1 MVTLAQ
7 LLFSWRGARKRL
19 PTDTPQE
26 DGDTTLS
33 PCLPKADSFAGYLP
47 FWRLLLCAPE
57 LPDKNLQAFSV
68 RKKGAADA
76 SSSGALSNLRSGAE
90 LTNAPTP
97 VVSSGKGGSLTI
109 TRSVFAGPLQR
120 SEHVD
125 KDVALQLGSL
135 IPASDGAT
143 SSARWTVTDTRR
155 MNTNPEAALGV
166 SLSTISSSL
175 PVDSLPDRQKLKQIK
190 AEQMKMEARQKK
202 ELQRDEEA
210 LLEEEQRRLS
220 ALSPDATSHVLS
232 SPSQSATFGRE
243 VLAYHEAE
251 PEENVDICGL
261 VNSLGISEEETE
273 DDSSFIEGDDAI
285 DIQDMNFL
293 YAYYRRRDKTLV
305 SSVQEGTVVDTSAV
319 VASEITNQRRARCYE
334 LNSRK
339 YIERVVLAQ
348 RSQQKIALLWL
359 LAESMRHAWKLYF
372 RLAQLYVNYVP
383 LYLQAAGVTMGNED
397 DNDLMDI
404 TKNRYYAYFSSGT
417 FDYEYYTYEFIH
429 KWETLFGNVQN
440 YLFDGGTGSVGSVGF
455 AATLLHSMELFERQ
469 HELQVGVREVEQ
481 WLHLCWKRMNTAA
494 VLMSSPIPTVTA
506 TNTMTMTSSSSISD
520 SGTPD
525 TAAGLQHDDTAN
537 GDETIEHN
545 RKECEQQLVLT
556 NPVDA
561 TLTSVNMRRDAM
573 THVPIDWWG
582 AQDADVRAHV
592 SWNRK
597 KRKLLQICLGRAA
610 LRQTVPAEGPDNI
623 ASSPKGT
630 SPQLQAW
637 MPGALEPIMEDNG
650 DEEAQPYRVVN
661 VGCFGFSFFSRW
673 D

>member
-1 MVTLAQ
+1 M
-7 LLFSWRGARKRL
+7 
-19 PTDTPQE
+19 
-26 DGDTTLS
+26 
-33 PCLPKADSFAGYLP
+33 
-47 FWRLLLCAPE
+47 
-57 LPDKNLQAFSV
+57 
-68 RKKGAADA
+68 
-76 SSSGALSNLRSGAE
+76 
-90 LTNAPTP
+90 
-97 VVSSGKGGSLTI
+97 
-109 TRSVFAGPLQR
+109 
-120 SEHVD
+120 
-125 KDVALQLGSL
+125 
-135 IPASDGAT
+135 
-143 SSARWTVTDTRR
+143 VTDTRR
-155 MNTNPEAALGV
+155 MNTNMEAVLGV
-166 SLSTISSSL
+166 SLPTISSSL
-175 PVDSLPDRQKLKQIK
+175 PVDSFPDRQQLKQAK

-210 LLEEEQRRLS
+210 LLVAEQRRLS
-220 ALSPDATSHVLS
+220 ALLPDTTSHVMSS
-232 SPSQSATFGRE
+232 SPSQSITFNKD
-243 VLAYHEAE
+243 VLASYEVE

-273 DDSSFIEGDDAI
+273 DDNSFIEEEDDAI

-293 YAYYRRRDKTLV
+293 YAYYRRRDRALM
-305 SSVQEGTVVDTSAV
+305 SSVQESTGMDTSTV
-319 VASEITNQRRARCYE
+319 VASDGMNQRRVRSYE

-383 LYLQAAGVTMGNED
+383 LYLQAAEVAMGNEN
-397 DNDLMDI
+397 DNDLMNI
-404 TKNRYYAYFSSGT
+404 TKNRYYTYFSSGT

-440 YLFDGGTGSVGSVGF
+440 YLFDGNTGSMGSVGF

-481 WLHLCWKRMNTAA
+481 WLHLCWKRMNASA

-506 TNTMTMTSSSSISD
+506 TNTMTMTSSSSSMSD
-520 SGTPD
+520 FGNPD
-525 TAAGLQHDDTAN
+525 TAVGMQHDDTVN
-537 GDETIEHN
+537 GDETSEGN
-545 RKECEQQLVLT
+545 RKECKQQLVLT

-561 TLTSVNMRRDAM
+561 TLTSVNMKRDAM

-597 KRKLLQICLGRAA
+597 KRKLQQICLGRAA
-610 LRQTVPAEGPDNI
+610 LRQTVPTESPDNI
-623 ASSPKGT
+623 ANSPKGIA
-630 SPQLQAW
+630 PQLQAW
-637 MPGALEPIMEDNG
+637 MPGALEPIMEDG
-650 DEEAQPYRVVN
+650 GEEEAQPHRVVN